1 MIEAVSSVNSGAVP
15 LISRDE
21 FAHLGDG
28 YILTNKTDPDP
39 GDPSLPRRNRTRG
52 VPHDTWRSW
61 TAPLVSKSSLQ
72 SAIAQV
78 RLWIQFLRP
87 ADTSA

>member
-39 GDPSLPRRNRTRG
+39 GDPSLPRRNRTREYPTTLRDLG
-52 VPHDTWRSW
+52 QHHWCRIFVAVCDRPGPSLDT
-61 TAPLVSKSSLQ
+61 
-72 SAIAQV
+72 I
-78 RLWIQFLRP
+78 F
-87 ADTSA
+87 TSR